1 MVWLDRVRIG
11 RARRTETTRSEVS
24 SDHVDH
30 AATTG
35 RSAPLAARA
44 HSSCSS
50 GGQSLDESH
59 AGLRQPGWQRPQTD
73 RLAESY
79 RPPSRPGSVWFTGA
93 VSEAYP
99 DYAIVGID
107 LDVKDDE
114 ARYTVRRIVWS
125 EELAETEVRRREE
138 LNADKRCRYFWQ

>member
-1 MVWLDRVRIG
+1 
-11 RARRTETTRSEVS
+11 
-24 SDHVDH
+24 
-30 AATTG
+30 
-35 RSAPLAARA
+35 
-44 HSSCSS
+44 
-50 GGQSLDESH
+50 
-59 AGLRQPGWQRPQTD
+59 
-73 RLAESY
+73 
-79 RPPSRPGSVWFTGA
+79 VWFTGA